1 MPGARSPALLPVA
14 GKQQVLLQLL
24 QSLLNKVS
32 GEGPVAG
39 MDTLVS
45 STMLLLLTAL
55 RSTYSAAPGHRDIMG
70 GAVGASPRH
79 TARPEPRS
87 ASRAWDR
94 RAEHRA
100 DPPGGGRGQG

>member
-55 RSTYSAAPGHRDIMG
+55 RSTSSAVPGHRDIMG
-70 GAVGASPRH
+70 GAVDDHNVINTLETEDGG
-79 TARPEPRS
+79 
-87 ASRAWDR
+87 
-94 RAEHRA
+94 
-100 DPPGGGRGQG
+100 GGGRPQDGRD